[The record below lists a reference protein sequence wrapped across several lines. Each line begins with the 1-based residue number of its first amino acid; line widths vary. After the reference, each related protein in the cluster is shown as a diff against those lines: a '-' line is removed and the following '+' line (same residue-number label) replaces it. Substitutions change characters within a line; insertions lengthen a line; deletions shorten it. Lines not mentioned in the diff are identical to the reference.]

1 VLERTEPLKIIQ
13 FFLPEV
19 LLKAGLVLPKN
30 EVVSVE
36 QYRIEQQRKR
46 LKFYPKPK
54 LVSNFFHIFPQ
65 VINNDY

>member
-30 EVVSVE
+30 AIK
-36 QYRIEQQRKR
+36 RI
-46 LKFYPKPK
+46 
-54 LVSNFFHIFPQ
+54 
-65 VINNDY
+65 INGIS